1 MPRVE
6 PLPRESLSEYESMF
20 QMIESR
26 MGFAPSSMLTMAC
39 NPALLKGFAGLAG
52 QILGPGRIEPELKS
66 LVSYVAI
73 ATRPL
78 IPYAG
83 PSAADP
89 RRA

>member
-6 PLPRESLSEYESMF
+6 PLPRESLREYESMF
-20 QMIESR
+20 PMIESR
-26 MGFAPSSMLTMAC
+26 M
-39 NPALLKGFAGLAG
+39 GFAGLAG